1 MRRQD
6 QLNTVGHQSLTHSK
20 IPCVRECVC
29 NYRVFDNCAD
39 ALQHSVETLSIQQ
52 IE

>member
-29 NYRVFDNCAD
+29 NYR
-39 ALQHSVETLSIQQ
+39 
-52 IE
+52 